1 MKHGLSVFMM
11 MCLFIFSGNVWAD
24 EAAMQQQINQL
35 KQRLE
40 QLEKKKEV
48 TESPDSETS
57 KGVADKITFSGIIA
71 GAYQYESV
79 SGPPEADDFGRG
91 AVSVQPEVSIR
102 PTASDEIF
110 FKLGFAAGNGL
121 NIEKRL
127 FALAPWA
134 AYLEDDVKNING
146 RNRDYLLTAW
156 YKHVF
161 SFGQEH
167 TLGITGGIIDAT
179 DYLDE
184 NRYANNEYT
193 QFMNEALVNGPN
205 VFLPSYDIGGALEWE
220 IGSFTAK
227 GVVLQVGE
235 NDEGRAFNFYGVQV
249 GYTLETPMGKG
260 TYRVIVDTTSDD
272 FSDPNGVNME
282 PLKGVFISF
291 DQEIGEMLG
300 AWIRFGTIDDKASVN
315 FSDLYSG
322 GMDISGKLWG
332 REQDN
337 IGIGYA
343 YLSGGNRGIDRA
355 QVAEGYI
362 RFGLNEILA
371 LTLDVQYQ
379 DDKYKEGAGE
389 DVDGWITGMRV
400 TAEF

>member
-1 MKHGLSVFMM
+1 MKHVLCVFVM

-24 EAAMQQQINQL
+24 EAAMQQQIDQL

-48 TESPDSETS
+48 TESSDLETS
-57 KGVADKITFSGIIA
+57 KGIADKITFSGIIA

-79 SGPPEADDFGRG
+79 SRPPETDDFGRG
-91 AVSVQPEVSIR
+91 AMPIQAELSIN
-102 PTASDEIF
+102 PTTSDEIF
-110 FKLGFAAGNGL
+110 FKFGFAAGNGL
-121 NIEKRL
+121 NTDTQF

-134 AYLEDDVKNING
+134 ADLEDDVKNING

-156 YKHVF
+156 YKHTF

-184 NRYANNEYT
+184 NRYANDEYT

-205 VFLPSYDIGGALEWE
+205 VYLPSYDLGGALEWE
-220 IGSFTAK
+220 IGPFAAK
-227 GVVLQVGE
+227 GVVMQVGE
-235 NDEGRAFNFYGVQV
+235 NDEGRSYHFYGVQV
-249 GYTLETPMGKG
+249 GYTLETPIGKG
-260 TYRVIVDTTSDD
+260 TYRVLVDATSDD
-272 FSDPNGVNME
+272 FSGPDEVGTE
-282 PLKGVFISF
+282 ALKGVFISF

-300 AWIRFGTIDDKASVN
+300 AWIRFGNIDDKAIVN

-322 GMDISGKLWG
+322 GIDISGKLWG

-343 YLSGGNRGIDRA
+343 NLSGGNQDINRA
-355 QVAEGYI
+355 QVMEGYI
-362 RFGLNEILA
+362 RFGLSEILA
-371 LTLDVQYQ
+371 LTLDVQYL

-389 DVDGWITGMRV
+389 DVDGWISGMRV

>member
-1 MKHGLSVFMM
+1 MKHSLSVFAM
-11 MCLFIFSGNVWAD
+11 MCLFIFSGNVCAD
-24 EAAMQQQINQL
+24 GAAVQNQIDQL

-40 QLEKKKEV
+40 LLEKKKEV

-57 KGVADKITFSGIIA
+57 KGIADKITFSGVIA

-79 SGPPEADDFGRG
+79 SGPPDADDFGRG
-91 AVSVQPEVSIR
+91 AVPIQGEVSIKA
-102 PTASDEIF
+102 TASDEIF
-110 FKLGFAAGNGL
+110 FKFGFAAGNAL
-121 NIEKRL
+121 NTEKHL

-134 AYLEDDVKNING
+134 ADLEDDVKNING

-156 YKHVF
+156 YKHMF

-184 NRYANNEYT
+184 NRYANDEYT
-193 QFMNEALVNGPN
+193 QFMNEALVNGPHA
-205 VFLPSYDIGGALEWE
+205 FLPSYDIGGALEWE
-220 IGSFTAK
+220 VGPFAAK
-227 GVVLQVGE
+227 GVVMQVGE
-235 NDEGRAFNFYGVQV
+235 NDEGKAYNFYGVQV
-249 GYTLETPMGKG
+249 GYTLETPIGEG
-260 TYRVIVDTTSDD
+260 TYRVLVDTTSDD
-272 FSDPNGVNME
+272 FRDPDGVDTE
-282 PLKGVFISF
+282 PLKGVIISF
-291 DQEIGEMLG
+291 DQEIGEILG
-300 AWIRFGTIDDKASVN
+300 AWIRLGTSDDKAIVN
-315 FSDLYSG
+315 FRDLYSG
-322 GMDISGKLWG
+322 GIDISGKLWG

-343 YLSGGNRGIDRA
+343 YLSGGNQDIDRA

-371 LTLDVQYQ
+371 LTLDVQYL
-379 DDKYKEGAGE
+379 DDKYKEGAGN
-389 DVDGWITGMRV
+389 DVDGWIAGMRV

>member
-1 MKHGLSVFMM
+1 MKHALSVFVM
-11 MCLFIFSGNVWAD
+11 MCLFIFSGSVWAD
-24 EAAMQQQINQL
+24 EAAMQQQIDQL

-40 QLEKKKEV
+40 QLENKKPV
-48 TESPDSETS
+48 SESPVSEAS
-57 KGVADKITFSGIIA
+57 KGIADKITLSGIIA

-91 AVSVQPEVSIR
+91 GVPVQAELSIN
-102 PTASDEIF
+102 PTPSDEIF
-110 FKLGFAAGNGL
+110 FKFGFAAGNGL
-121 NIEKRL
+121 NTDTHL

-134 AYLEDDVKNING
+134 ASLEDDVKDING

-156 YKHVF
+156 YKHTF

-184 NRYANNEYT
+184 NRYANDEYT
-193 QFMNEALVNGPN
+193 QFMNEALVNGPHA
-205 VFLPSYDIGGALEWE
+205 FLPSFDIGGALEWE
-220 IGSFTAK
+220 IGPFAAK
-227 GVVLQVGE
+227 GVVMQVGE
-235 NDEGRAFNFYGVQV
+235 NDEGRSYHFYGVQV
-249 GYTLETPMGKG
+249 GYTIETPIGKG
-260 TYRVIVDTTSDD
+260 TYRVIADATSDD
-272 FSDPNGVNME
+272 FSDPDGVGTE
-282 PLKGVFISF
+282 PLKGVIISF
-291 DQEIGEMLG
+291 DQEIGEILG
-300 AWIRFGTIDDKASVN
+300 AWIRFGTSDDKAVVN

-322 GMDISGKLWG
+322 GIDISGKLWG

-343 YLSGGNRGIDRA
+343 YLSGGNVDIDRS

-362 RFGLNEILA
+362 RFGLNKILA
-371 LTLDVQYQ
+371 LTLDVQYL

-400 TAEF
+400 TADF